1 MKEQTAINPSYYRKG
16 EFEVADFTDD
26 MNFNLGNVIKYVVRA
41 GHKPG
46 AEYLDDLGKAEWY
59 LHREIKKI
67 IEYEAKKAL

>member
-1 MKEQTAINPSYYRKG
+1 MREQTQINPSYYRKG

-41 GHKPG
+41 GHKTG

-59 LHREIKKI
+59 LQREINKHRH
-67 IEYEAKKAL
+67 